1 MADSGAQMV
10 SPGEPNHFYLEGD
23 QVLQVKPF
31 VHRESKTVSHLCDL
45 LSQNESVSVQP
56 YMTSSPGA
64 YQTNARLF
72 FLCCLDLH
80 YITSY
85 ISVEQQYHNQNNQSM
100 VPNHN
105 GDLVHIIT
113 EVNYKHIK
121 WRVWKAN
128 TTGVLIAYCRVY
140 AINNFETAW

>member
-23 QVLQVKPF
+23 QVAPGETICAPDCQP
-31 VHRESKTVSHLCDL
+31 LCDL

-85 ISVEQQYHNQNNQSM
+85 ISVEQQYHNQNNQSI

-113 EVNYKHIK
+113 EVNYEHIK